1 MNIFLIFSMNLKTL
15 TLDDY
20 IFLGIVGAVLLII
33 ICLIIVYLSISKSRN
48 QSYKNRISAEFTDC
62 ITYVIDLKSQTVTWF
77 KLKNLR
83 KIRTVTYVE
92 FLNFFEVKDQNS
104 IRNRMISMLEVDTKK
119 NGSDNVVLTNMLYKE
134 GKRFLV
140 YRTVLFASQIDKEN
154 KLIYLNADT
163 LLHVPNDEFKK
174 SVFKNLK
181 SVNPLLL
188 KHKPYYLLSE
198 MKKAYEGNEFM
209 KANLY
214 FIKLFKML
222 DEAVV
227 KNEYYVRYE
236 LMDYVC
242 RCFKG
247 VDLYY
252 YLNPDN
258 PQEVMF
264 IDNTLMN
271 SYQINHKIKEILD
284 SINELLEIYGYLNTL
299 VPVITASK
307 VTSLNKNFETAYQD
321 MQKFTQTVYNDNKN
335 YSFFYPENSG
345 MHSAEEGY
353 KSEIDHILRNQ
364 LIDVYYSPV
373 IHLLDRNSII
383 ESYTFKI
390 FPKSNIF
397 KSYQDLEKFCA
408 QYEEQQE
415 VFSISSKKIISTFL
429 TQKGDA
435 SFKLFFPIEMLDL
448 PFAIKSFPHISNLN
462 NANISFLFKNNV
474 FIDFETDPYYL
485 RTIQNLKL
493 KSYEL
498 GLLITIGDFS
508 LKDDTYKLFD
518 LFVFDCSKLNNVKAT
533 SVDFIN
539 LHALLTKFVKFQK
552 PIVCVNVNNWPLLEL
567 LSKSGVRYFGGDV
580 ISQYSSMLLP
590 LDKRVIKKLSNLS
603 K

>member
-1 MNIFLIFSMNLKTL
+1 MKIIFMFFIKLKEL

-20 IFLGIVGAVLLII
+20 IFLGIVGAVLLMI
-33 ICLIIVYLSISKSRN
+33 ICLIIIYLTISKSKN

-62 ITYVIDLKSQTVTWF
+62 RTYVVDLKTQTVSWF

-83 KIRTVTYVE
+83 KIRTITYVE
-92 FLNFFEVKDQNS
+92 FLNFFEVKDQNN
-104 IRNRMISMLEVDTKK
+104 IRNWMVSLLEVETKK

-174 SVFKNLK
+174 NVFKQIRNA
-181 SVNPLLL
+181 NPLFL
-188 KHKPYYLLSE
+188 KHKTHYLLSE
-198 MKKAYEGNEFM
+198 MKKAYEGNELIR
-209 KANLY
+209 ANLY
-214 FIKLFKML
+214 FVKLFKVL
-222 DEAVV
+222 DKGIVE
-227 KNEYYVRYE
+227 NEYYVRYE
-236 LMDYVC
+236 LMDYIC

-247 VDLYY
+247 TDLYF

-271 SYQINHKIKEILD
+271 SYQINHKIQEILN

-307 VTSLNKNFETAYQD
+307 VTSLNKNFEIAYQD

-335 YSFFYPENSG
+335 YAFYYPENSG

-364 LIDVYYSPV
+364 LLDVFYSPV
-373 IHLLDRNSII
+373 IYLLDRNTII
-383 ESYTFKI
+383 ESYTFHV
-390 FPKSNIF
+390 FPKSSIF
-397 KSYQDLEKFCA
+397 KSYLELRKFCA
-408 QYEEQQE
+408 QYEEQQK
-415 VFSISSKKIISTFL
+415 VFSISSKKVISTFL

-435 SFKLFFPIEMLDL
+435 SFKLFFPIEIVDL
-448 PFAIKSFPHISNLN
+448 PFAIKSFPHINNLN
-462 NANISFLFKNNV
+462 DANITFLFKNNV

-485 RTIQNLKL
+485 RTIQNLKM
-493 KSYEL
+493 KSYEI
-498 GLLITIGDFS
+498 GLIITIGDFS
-508 LKDDTYKLFD
+508 LKDDTYKMFD
-518 LFVFDCSKLNNVKAT
+518 LFVFDCNKLNNVKAT

>member
-1 MNIFLIFSMNLKTL
+1 MKQFFNILLDLKDL
-15 TLDDY
+15 SLRDY
-20 IFLGIVGAVLLII
+20 IFLGVIGAVILII
-33 ICLIIVYLSISKSRN
+33 IFLICLYFGISRSRN
-48 QSYKNRISAEFTDC
+48 KSYKNRISAEFTDC
-62 ITYVIDLKSQTVTWF
+62 RTYVVDLKSQTVTWF

-83 KIRTVTYVE
+83 KIRTITYVE
-92 FLNFFEVKDQNS
+92 FLKFFEVKAQNS
-104 IRNRMISMLEVDTKK
+104 IRNWMVSMLEVDTKK
-119 NGSDNVVLTNMLYKE
+119 NGSDNVVLINMLYKE

-163 LLHVPNDEFKK
+163 LLHIPNDEFKK
-174 SVFKNLK
+174 SVFKHNRN
-181 SVNPLLL
+181 SSPLIL
-188 KHKPYYLLSE
+188 KHKPSYLMSE
-198 MKKAYEGNEFM
+198 MKKAYEGNEFI
-209 KANLY
+209 KGNAY
-214 FIKLFKML
+214 FIRLFKVL

-227 KNEYYVRYE
+227 ENEYYVRYE
-236 LMDYVC
+236 MIDYIC

-247 VDLYY
+247 VDLYF

-258 PQEVMF
+258 PQEIMF

-271 SYQINHKIKEILD
+271 SYQINHKIQEILE
-284 SINELLEIYGYLNTL
+284 SISELLEIYGYLNTL
-299 VPVITASK
+299 APMVAAGK
-307 VTSLNKNFETAYQD
+307 VTSLNKNFEAAYQD
-321 MQKFTQTVYNDNKN
+321 LQKFAQTVHNDNKT
-335 YSFFYPENSG
+335 YAFYYAENST
-345 MHSAEEGY
+345 MTSAEEGY

-364 LIDVYYSPV
+364 LIDIFYSPV
-373 IHLLDRNSII
+373 IHLLDKSTII
-383 ESYTFKI
+383 ESYTFRI

-397 KSYQDLEKFCA
+397 KSYQDLKKFCA

-415 VFSISSKKIISTFL
+415 VFTISSKKVISTFL

-448 PFAIKSFPHISNLN
+448 PFAIKSFPHINNLYD
-462 NANISFLFKNNV
+462 ANIVFLFKNNV
-474 FIDFETDPYYL
+474 FIDFETDAYYL

-498 GLLITIGDFS
+498 GLIITVGDFS

-518 LFVFDCSKLNNVKAT
+518 LFVFDCKTLSNVKAT
-533 SVDFIN
+533 SNDFIN

-552 PIVCVNVNNWPLLEL
+552 PIVCVNVNNWSLLEL